1 MEVTGMKDN
10 NKIQKNMRMILLRK
24 KAMCIW
30 IRTLFFHFCTFALT
44 SLIASGES
52 GWCFLGPTPKR
63 YMFACSRFK
72 IRPKHPLKQWLHREQ
87 QDVDFLYFV
96 NVFWKWG
103 RTGRR
108 KREEKERGEW
118 VSHVQQQQQL
128 NNYNDN
134 NWNNWKQLK
143 LVPPLLPA
151 PQLMYLSNFQTI
163 RIGLVTWFSFFLFS
177 FIDPS
182 HMFDQFSFT
191 TCRWKICA
199 LFTRL
204 FFRWPTAKPSGFT
217 IYDSIV

>member
-30 IRTLFFHFCTFALT
+30 IRTLFFHFRTFALT

-134 NWNNWKQLK
+134 NWKQLETTETSTTTTTRPTTN
-143 LVPPLLPA
+143 VPE
-151 PQLMYLSNFQTI
+151 QYSNDSDWSCNLI
-163 RIGLVTWFSFFLFS
+163 FFFFVFFHRSQSHVWPILFY
-177 FIDPS
+177 
-182 HMFDQFSFT
+182 H
-191 TCRWKICA
+191 
-199 LFTRL
+199 L
-204 FFRWPTAKPSGFT
+204 
-217 IYDSIV
+217 